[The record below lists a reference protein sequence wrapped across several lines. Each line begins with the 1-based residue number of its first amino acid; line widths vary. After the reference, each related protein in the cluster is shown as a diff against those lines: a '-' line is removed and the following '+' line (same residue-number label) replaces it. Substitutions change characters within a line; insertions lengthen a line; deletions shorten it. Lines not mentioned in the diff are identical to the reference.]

1 MKVANL
7 VKAYVEK
14 YKHMRKHKK
23 SDGED
28 TREVENW
35 EEAAASMTWTELILA
50 VNAMPEG
57 IIDLQLHL
65 YWSLV
70 ENKAQRSKIII
81 GLICGTFFWIVSIW
95 EWT

>member
-23 SDGED
+23 TDGED

-35 EEAAASMTWTELILA
+35 EQATASMTWTELVLA
-50 VNAMPEG
+50 VDTVG
-57 IIDLQLHL
+57 ITDLQLHPIA
-65 YWSLV
+65 SRV
-70 ENKAQRSKIII
+70 QRNKMIIDFI
-81 GLICGTFFWIVSIW
+81 YGTFSWIVSIW
-95 EWT
+95 KWI

>member
-23 SDGED
+23 TDGED

-35 EEAAASMTWTELILA
+35 EQATASMTCPSCGHYGNNRHAVASHCKQSAEKQDENRLSTEPSLELFPYGNEFRIFL
-50 VNAMPEG
+50 
-57 IIDLQLHL
+57 DYLQL
-65 YWSLV
+65 
-70 ENKAQRSKIII
+70 
-81 GLICGTFFWIVSIW
+81 
-95 EWT
+95 